1 MAFCPKCGK
10 EVLDEAEIC
19 VGCGC
24 RIKPAPTSNSTT
36 RVENDGKNLTRFLL
50 TFFLGFLGSFII
62 NHSSLKPDGWK
73 SRTCAYF
80 FLSCITWGIYPLV
93 ASICNFS
100 FDANKQSN
108 IGYFKI

>member
-10 EVLDEAEIC
+10 EVLDGAEIC

-24 RIKPAPTSNSTT
+24 RIKQAPTSPQVST
-36 RVENDGKNLTRFLL
+36 ENDGKNLARFLL
-50 TFFLGFLGSFII
+50 IFYWGFLGGFII

-80 FLSCITWGIYPLV
+80 FLSFITLGIYTLV
-93 ASICNFS
+93 AAICNFS
-100 FDANKQSN
+100 FDTNKQSN
-108 IGYFKI
+108 IGYFKK